1 MSNAESAE
9 WHSEHGV
16 LYKIFYMVPIFFT
29 FRMRIYAGFT
39 LSEVTSNNIGL
50 QNFDATYIQVSCI
63 MAGLGAYPAS
73 SKPRSGQG
81 PTLTPVQWNEG
92 EEVIC
97 TVIICPLD
105 IVQRCILL
113 KYIAEMYTFFKRI
126 KKSD

>member
-73 SKPRSGQG
+73 TKPRPGQG
-81 PTLTPVQWNEG
+81 PIITPVQWSDG
-92 EEVIC
+92 EEVIS
-97 TVIICPLD
+97 TYIHSRD
-105 IVQRCILL
+105 I
-113 KYIAEMYTFFKRI
+113 YIRGLY
-126 KKSD
+126 